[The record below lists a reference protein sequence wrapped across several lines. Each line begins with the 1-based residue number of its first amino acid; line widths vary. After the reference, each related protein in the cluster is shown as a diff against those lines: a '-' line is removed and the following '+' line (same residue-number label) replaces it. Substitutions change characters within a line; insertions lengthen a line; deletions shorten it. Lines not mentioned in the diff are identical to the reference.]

1 MTILDSKRKT
11 LRVAIL
17 GGGISGLSAAFYLHR
32 QAPELELV
40 LFEASN
46 RIGGTI
52 ETLRTADSIIELG
65 ADNFATLVPDAL
77 QLSRDAD
84 LEGELIRPNL
94 DHRLARVVARGRVYP
109 IPAGFSLMQ
118 PTSLIAILTSPV
130 LSWPSRLRVIAEF
143 FVRARRDESDESL
156 ESFAVRRLGREAF
169 ERLVEPIVG
178 GIFTAKA
185 ATLSMQSA
193 MPQFVEMERKYGG
206 LIRAN
211 RAKSRDQSAGSQS
224 ARQASGARYDQFVAP
239 KNGMQSWLDLLAS
252 KLPSRTI
259 QLNTRIQS
267 IEHNSQQQ
275 WLIQT
280 DSGSDTS
287 QDRAENDPRF
297 DAIIVALP
305 ASSAAKVLQSV
316 SPVLQSELQSI
327 PYADSAVVTMLVDR
341 REIDPKLFCF
351 GIVVPQRE
359 HRDTL
364 AISFT
369 SEKYPG
375 RTPDEKLL
383 LRVFMGGAVR
393 PDLIAEPDSSL
404 YEKAW
409 SDVQQLVGLRTRPS
423 WYRVV
428 RWPAAMPQYL
438 VGHPLRLARI
448 DDELAN
454 LPTLAL
460 AGNAYRGVGI
470 PQCVRSGRLAAER
483 IIENLIVERRER
495 PS

>member
-1 MTILDSKRKT
+1 MTNSDSTRKK

-32 QAPELELV
+32 QAPELEFV
-40 LFEASN
+40 LFEAAN
-46 RIGGTI
+46 RIGGVI
-52 ETLRTADSIIELG
+52 ETLRTDDSIIELG

-77 QLSRDAD
+77 QLSRDAE

-94 DHRLARVVARGRVYP
+94 DHRLARVVARSRVYP
-109 IPAGFSLMQ
+109 IPSGFSLMQ
-118 PTSLIAILTSPV
+118 PTNLRAILTSPV
-130 LSWPSRLRVIAEF
+130 LSWPSRLRVLGEY

-206 LIRAN
+206 LIRGN

-224 ARQASGARYDQFVAP
+224 ARQASGARYDQFLAP

-252 KLPSRTI
+252 KLPSGSI

-267 IEHNSQQQ
+267 IELSSQQQ
-275 WLIQT
+275 WIVQKA
-280 DSGSDTS
+280 SGSDPS
-287 QDRAENDPRF
+287 QDREEIEPPF
-297 DAIIVALP
+297 DAVIVALP
-305 ASSAAKVLQSV
+305 ASPAANVLKSV

-327 PYADSAVVTMLVDR
+327 HYADSAVVAMLVDR
-341 REIDPKLFCF
+341 SEIDPKLFCF

-359 HRDTL
+359 QRNTL

-375 RTPDEKLL
+375 RTPHEKIL

-393 PDLIAEPDSSL
+393 PELIAESDNML

-409 SDVQQLVGLRTRPS
+409 SDVQQLIGLRTRPS
-423 WYRVV
+423 WYRII

-448 DDELAN
+448 DAELTRHPS
-454 LPTLAL
+454 LGL

-483 IIENLIVERRER
+483 IVKHFQIVRQ
-495 PS
+495 

>member
-1 MTILDSKRKT
+1 MTSTELNRKMP
-11 LRVAIL
+11 RVAVI
-17 GGGISGLSAAFYLHR
+17 GGGISGLSAAFYLQR
-32 QAPELELV
+32 LAPDLEV
-40 LFEASN
+40 DLFEASN
-46 RIGGTI
+46 RIGGVI

-77 QLSRDAD
+77 QFSRDAD
-84 LEGELIRPNL
+84 LESELIRPNM
-94 DHRLARVVARGRVYP
+94 DHRLARVVSGGKVHP
-109 IPAGFSLMQ
+109 IPSGFSLMQ
-118 PTSLIAILTSPV
+118 PTRLGAILTTPV
-130 LSWPSRLRVIAEF
+130 LSWPGRLRVLAEY
-143 FVRARRDESDESL
+143 FVQARRDETDESL

-206 LIRAN
+206 LIRGH
-211 RAKSRDQSAGSQS
+211 RAKIRDQSAGAQA
-224 ARQASGARYDQFVAP
+224 ARQASGARYDQFLAP
-239 KNGMQSWLDLLAS
+239 KNGMQSWIDLLAS
-252 KLPSRTI
+252 KLPSGSI
-259 QLNTRIQS
+259 KLNTRI
-267 IEHNSQQQ
+267 ERVDFTTKQQ
-275 WLIQT
+275 WSVQT
-280 DSGSDTS
+280 AIGNEDTHGQTEHKS
-287 QDRAENDPRF
+287 IF
-297 DAIIVALP
+297 DALIVAIP
-305 ASSAAKVLQSV
+305 AGPAANVLKYV
-316 SPVLQSELQSI
+316 SPVLQSELQAI

-341 REIDPKLFCF
+341 SEVDRKLLCF

-375 RTPDEKLL
+375 RTPSDKIL
-383 LRVFMGGAVR
+383 LRIFMGGAVR
-393 PDLIAEPDSSL
+393 PDLIAESDDSL

-409 SDVQQLVGLRTRPS
+409 SDAKQLIGLRTRPT
-423 WYRVV
+423 WHRVV

-438 VGHPLRLARI
+438 VGHPSRLARI
-448 DDELAN
+448 EIELETY
-454 LPTLAL
+454 PSLAL

-483 IIENLIVERRER
+483 VIKRLASDESTHV
-495 PS
+495 